1 MCPVCSAES
10 SCNWTP
16 PPTLF
21 SEVLILERLKS
32 KITEVL
38 IIGDFKWPLMSE
50 IENMQKFLEV
60 LILKGLRFELNP
72 L

>member
-1 MCPVCSAES
+1 
-10 SCNWTP
+10 
-16 PPTLF
+16 
-21 SEVLILERLKS
+21 
-32 KITEVL
+32 VL